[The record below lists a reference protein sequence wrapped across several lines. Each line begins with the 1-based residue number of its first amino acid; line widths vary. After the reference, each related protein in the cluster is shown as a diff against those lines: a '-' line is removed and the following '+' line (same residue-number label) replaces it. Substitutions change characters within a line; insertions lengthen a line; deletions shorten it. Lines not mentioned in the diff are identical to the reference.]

1 MCIMDKQ
8 RNKRE
13 KKRERD
19 GKNEEKDINY
29 VRTSSFENNRLCIFA
44 KSRWRNHMINSIRK
58 VSGNNTVESDKKK
71 VHASPT

>member
-1 MCIMDKQ
+1 M
-8 RNKRE
+8 KRE

-29 VRTSSFENNRLCIFA
+29 VRTGSFESNRLCVFA
-44 KSRWRNHMINSIRK
+44 KNRWRNHMINSIRK

-71 VHASPT
+71 CTHRPRKKV